1 MRNAVMLNWSCGVV
15 LSLYFHS
22 GFLPSLRF
30 FTPPSPS
37 PPPFHPSI
45 PPLNPVTIF
54 SSHTEVSDC
63 SRITNLWLLG
73 SMNSSPRFKKGR
85 AVTVTTR
92 AKSRRRR
99 EKTWPWRRAEVTGSS
114 LTSVHWRPLPFSRWY
129 CRVGPVLR
137 YRSRKA

>member
-1 MRNAVMLNWSCGVV
+1 MKIYEKCCDVKLELRSGSIPLFPLRFPSFSPF
-15 LSLYFHS
+15 LHTTFSFSFSSSFPSLY
-22 GFLPSLRF
+22 
-30 FTPPSPS
+30 
-37 PPPFHPSI
+37 

-137 YRSRKA
+137 